1 MKTFSTKPKRIY
13 QQIYPRR
20 MHKGGSLNR
29 KEMMKEGTSKHQG
42 GIKNTKGSVFI
53 KRIKMDYHEQL

>member
-1 MKTFSTKPKRIY
+1 
-13 QQIYPRR
+13 

-29 KEMMKEGTSKHQG
+29 KEMIKEGTSKHQE

-53 KRIKMDYHEQL
+53 ERITMDYHKQL